1 VLFTKQRGVIIV
13 TYPGAKK
20 NVDDDDDYQVYRSE
34 EEDQL
39 PIVLEEEPALSLVE
53 DEEMEERLSSYG
65 EKRLVAYG
73 KYAIAFTE
81 LNLQSIT
88 QTS

>member
-1 VLFTKQRGVIIV
+1 VIIV

-20 NVDDDDDYQVYRSE
+20 NADDDGNQVYR
-34 EEDQL
+34 DQL
-39 PIVLEEEPALSLVE
+39 PIVQEEEPAVSLVE
-53 DEEMEERLSSYG
+53 DEEMEERLSSYR
-65 EKRLVAYG
+65 EKRLVTYG